1 MEWTSI
7 VVALLSLL
15 GTLVGTYAGIVSAS
29 KVTEW
34 RIRQLESK
42 ISALETKVDKL
53 TQQVNL
59 IQGRME
65 ALHSDWYSNYNFHY
79 ADHCIHIWAT
89 DTDI

>member
-42 ISALETKVDKL
+42 ICALETKVDKL

-65 ALHSDWYSNYNFHY
+65 ALHSD
-79 ADHCIHIWAT
+79 
-89 DTDI
+89 

>member
-53 TQQVNL
+53 AQQVNL

-65 ALHSDWYSNYNFHY
+65 ALHSD
-79 ADHCIHIWAT
+79 
-89 DTDI
+89 

>member
-15 GTLVGTYAGIVSAS
+15 GTLVGTYTGIVSAS

-65 ALHSDWYSNYNFHY
+65 ALHSD
-79 ADHCIHIWAT
+79 
-89 DTDI
+89 

>member
-7 VVALLSLL
+7 VIALLSLL

-65 ALHSDWYSNYNFHY
+65 ELHSD
-79 ADHCIHIWAT
+79 
-89 DTDI
+89 

>member
-1 MEWTSI
+1 MEWASI

-65 ALHSDWYSNYNFHY
+65 ALHSD
-79 ADHCIHIWAT
+79 
-89 DTDI
+89 

>member
-7 VVALLSLL
+7 VVAILSLL

-53 TQQVNL
+53 TQQLNL

-65 ALHSDWYSNYNFHY
+65 ALHSD
-79 ADHCIHIWAT
+79 
-89 DTDI
+89 

>member
-34 RIRQLESK
+34 RIRQLEGK

-65 ALHSDWYSNYNFHY
+65 ALHSD
-79 ADHCIHIWAT
+79 
-89 DTDI
+89 

>member
-7 VVALLSLL
+7 VVAILSLL

-65 ALHSDWYSNYNFHY
+65 ALHSD
-79 ADHCIHIWAT
+79 
-89 DTDI
+89 

>member
-1 MEWTSI
+1 MGWTSI

-65 ALHSDWYSNYNFHY
+65 ALHSD
-79 ADHCIHIWAT
+79 
-89 DTDI
+89 

>member
-15 GTLVGTYAGIVSAS
+15 GTIVGTYAGIVSAS

-65 ALHSDWYSNYNFHY
+65 ALHSD
-79 ADHCIHIWAT
+79 
-89 DTDI
+89 

>member
-53 TQQVNL
+53 TQQGNL

-65 ALHSDWYSNYNFHY
+65 ALHSD
-79 ADHCIHIWAT
+79 
-89 DTDI
+89 

>member
-59 IQGRME
+59 TQGRME
-65 ALHSDWYSNYNFHY
+65 ALHSD
-79 ADHCIHIWAT
+79 
-89 DTDI
+89 

>member
-42 ISALETKVDKL
+42 ISALEAKVDKL

-65 ALHSDWYSNYNFHY
+65 ALHSD
-79 ADHCIHIWAT
+79 
-89 DTDI
+89 

>member
-1 MEWTSI
+1 MEWTST

-42 ISALETKVDKL
+42 ISSLETKVDKL

-65 ALHSDWYSNYNFHY
+65 ALHSD
-79 ADHCIHIWAT
+79 
-89 DTDI
+89 

>member
-42 ISALETKVDKL
+42 ISALETKLDKL

-65 ALHSDWYSNYNFHY
+65 ALHSD
-79 ADHCIHIWAT
+79 
-89 DTDI
+89 

>member
-1 MEWTSI
+1 MEWTRI

-65 ALHSDWYSNYNFHY
+65 ALHSD
-79 ADHCIHIWAT
+79 
-89 DTDI
+89 

>member
-1 MEWTSI
+1 MERTSI

-65 ALHSDWYSNYNFHY
+65 ALHSD
-79 ADHCIHIWAT
+79 
-89 DTDI
+89 

>member
-1 MEWTSI
+1 MEWTNI

-65 ALHSDWYSNYNFHY
+65 ALHSD
-79 ADHCIHIWAT
+79 
-89 DTDI
+89 

>member
-42 ISALETKVDKL
+42 ISTLETKVDKL

-65 ALHSDWYSNYNFHY
+65 ALHSD
-79 ADHCIHIWAT
+79 
-89 DTDI
+89 

>member
-42 ISALETKVDKL
+42 ISVLETKVDKL

-65 ALHSDWYSNYNFHY
+65 ALHSD
-79 ADHCIHIWAT
+79 
-89 DTDI
+89 

>member
-42 ISALETKVDKL
+42 ISTLQTKVDKL

-65 ALHSDWYSNYNFHY
+65 ALHSD
-79 ADHCIHIWAT
+79 
-89 DTDI
+89 

>member
-34 RIRQLESK
+34 RIRQLENK

-65 ALHSDWYSNYNFHY
+65 ALHSD
-79 ADHCIHIWAT
+79 
-89 DTDI
+89 

>member
-65 ALHSDWYSNYNFHY
+65 ALHSD
-79 ADHCIHIWAT
+79 
-89 DTDI
+89 

>member
-7 VVALLSLL
+7 VVAILSLL

-42 ISALETKVDKL
+42 ISALETKLDKL

-65 ALHSDWYSNYNFHY
+65 ALHSD
-79 ADHCIHIWAT
+79 
-89 DTDI
+89 